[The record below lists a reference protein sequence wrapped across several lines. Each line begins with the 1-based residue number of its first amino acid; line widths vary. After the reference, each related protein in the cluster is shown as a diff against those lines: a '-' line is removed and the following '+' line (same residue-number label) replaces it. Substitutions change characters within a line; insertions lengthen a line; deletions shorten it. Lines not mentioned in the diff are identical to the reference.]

1 MTSLALPFTMEI
13 IGLANKIVV
22 KKYVLGKFDNL
33 TIKLTKSSA
42 LATVGTSYPPLT
54 LSGPT
59 GTAADSKSLGF
70 PLSSASYSNA
80 CLSSVSR
87 LEKLSLSELLGYSQS
102 MSSPSKLFSRKNST
116 ALNTKVWRL
125 NRLFA
130 TSLNLAVPN
139 DQPPIANKTLSLGF
153 LPLSPTTRS

>member
-1 MTSLALPFTMEI
+1 MEI

-22 KKYVLGKFDNL
+22 KKYVMRKFDNL

-102 MSSPSKLFSRKNST
+102 MSNPSKLCSLKNST
-116 ALNTKVWRL
+116 ALNTKVCL
-125 NRLFA
+125 ENRVFA

-139 DQPPIANKTLSLGF
+139 DHPPIARRTFRFGF
-153 LPLSPTTRS
+153 FAFSPTTLS